1 MSGHSKWS
9 TIKRKKGKA
18 DAERGKLFTKLIKEI
33 TIAARD
39 GGGDQK
45 GNPRLR
51 TAIANAKAQSMPA
64 ANIDRA
70 IKKGTGE
77 LPGTTYEEHFYEGY
91 GPGGVALL
99 IQVLTDNK
107 NRTTGELR
115 HMMTKYGGNLGEAGC
130 VAWMFQAKGLLTIP
144 RTAVTEDRLLE
155 LVLEAGAEDVDTSSE
170 DVYEVYTAVADFDPV
185 QKAVEAA
192 GIETLSVELTRVPS
206 TTVAIE
212 DDKSAEQLL
221 KLLEMIEDH
230 DDVQK
235 VYANFDIPDALMER
249 LRG

>member
-18 DAERGKLFTKLIKEI
+18 DAERGKLFTKFIKEI

-39 GGGDQK
+39 GGGDPK

-64 ANIDRA
+64 ANIERA

-77 LPGTTYEEHFYEGY
+77 LPGTTYEEYLYEGY
-91 GPGGVALL
+91 GPGGVAILL
-99 IQVLTDNK
+99 QVLTDNK
-107 NRTTGELR
+107 NRTTSELR
-115 HMMTKYGGNLGEAGC
+115 HLMTKYGGNLGEAGC
-130 VAWMFQAKGLLTIP
+130 VAWMFHNKGLITVS
-144 RTAVTEDRLLE
+144 REAVAEDRLLE
-155 LVLEAGAEDVDTSSE
+155 VALEAGAEDVDSSAG
-170 DVYEVYTAVADFDPV
+170 DIYEVYAQPADFDPV
-185 QKAVEAA
+185 QKALEEA
-192 GIETLSVELTRVPS
+192 GIPSQSVELTKVPS
-206 TTVAIE
+206 TNVSL
-212 DDKSAEQLL
+212 DDEKTAEGFL
-221 KLLEMIEDH
+221 KLLEFLEEH

-235 VYANFDIPDALMER
+235 VFANFDIADEMMEK

>member
-18 DAERGKLFTKLIKEI
+18 DAERGKVFTKLIKEI

-39 GGGDQK
+39 GGGDPN
-45 GNPRLR
+45 GNARLR
-51 TAIANAKAQSMPA
+51 TAIANAKTENMPA

-77 LPGTTYEEHFYEGY
+77 LPGVTYEEHFYEGY
-91 GPGGVALL
+91 GPGGAALL

-107 NRTTGELR
+107 NRTTSEIR
-115 HMMTKYGGNLGEAGC
+115 HLLTKHNGNLGESGC
-130 VAWMFQAKGLLTIP
+130 VAWMFETKGRLTID
-144 RTAVTEDRLLE
+144 RSRITEDAILE
-155 LVLEAGAEDVDTSSE
+155 VALEAGAEDVDSSAD
-170 DVYEVYTAVADFDPV
+170 DVYEVYSAVADFEAV
-185 QKAVEAA
+185 QRAIEEA
-192 GIETLSVELTRVPS
+192 GISATSVELARIPTS
-206 TTVAIE
+206 TVNLE
-212 DDKSAEQLL
+212 EKHAEQFL
-221 KLLEMIEDH
+221 KLLELLEDH

-235 VYANFDIPDALMER
+235 VFSNFDIPDSLMEK

>member
-18 DAERGKLFTKLIKEI
+18 DAERGKVFTKLIKEI

-39 GGGDQK
+39 GGGDPA

-51 TAIANAKAQSMPA
+51 TAVANAKAENMPA
-64 ANIDRA
+64 ANIERP

-91 GPGGVALL
+91 GPGGAALL
-99 IQVLTDNK
+99 VQVLTDNK
-107 NRTTGELR
+107 NRTTSELR
-115 HMMTKYGGNLGEAGC
+115 HLMTKYGGNLGEAGC
-130 VAWMFQAKGLLTIP
+130 VAWMFATKGSLTID
-144 RTAVTEDRLLE
+144 RNAVTEDKLLDV
-155 LVLEAGAEDVDTSSE
+155 VLEAGADDVDTSAE
-170 DVYEVYTAVADFDPV
+170 DVYEVYSSTSDFEAVQRALEASSIPV
-185 QKAVEAA
+185 RSAEIA
-192 GIETLSVELTRVPS
+192 RVAS
-206 TTVAIE
+206 TTIALE
-212 DDKSAEQLL
+212 ERDAEQFL
-221 KLLEMIEDH
+221 KLLEVLEDH

-235 VYANFDIPDALMER
+235 VYSNFDIPDALIEK

>member
-39 GGGDQK
+39 GGGDPK

-51 TAIANAKAQSMPA
+51 TAITNAKAESMPA

-77 LPGTTYEEHFYEGY
+77 LPGTSYEEHFYEGY

-115 HMMTKYGGNLGEAGC
+115 HTMTKYGGNLGEAGC
-130 VAWMFQAKGLLTIP
+130 VAWMFQTKGLITID
-144 RTAVTEDRLLE
+144 RASVAEDRLFE
-155 LVLEAGAEDVDTSSE
+155 IALEAGADDVDATAEDVF
-170 DVYEVYTAVADFDPV
+170 EVYTEIADLDLV
-185 QKAVEAA
+185 QKAIEAA
-192 GIETLSVELTRVPS
+192 GIPFRNVELARIPS
-206 TTVAIE
+206 TTVQVGE
-212 DDKSAEQLL
+212 KEAESLL
-221 KLLEMIEDH
+221 KLLEIVEEH

-235 VYANFDIPDALMER
+235 VYANFDISDEVMEK